1 MSGYILK
8 RENLIKIGGMHRI
21 RRRTMARPNKPTQ
34 REMDEITDAYQIIG
48 VVIWAQRKKEF
59 FGNS

>member
-1 MSGYILK
+1 
-8 RENLIKIGGMHRI
+8 
-21 RRRTMARPNKPTQ
+21 MARANKPTQ
-34 REMDEITDAYQIIG
+34 REMDEITDAFQIIG